1 MINEFA
7 PAKIN
12 LCLHVTG
19 QNRDGY
25 HVLDSLV
32 LFTAFGDRIS
42 VSPDTGWGLEL
53 SGPYGQDIPQG
64 AKNLVWR
71 AAEMT
76 IPGAGASIKL
86 EKNLPPAAGIGGGSS
101 DAAAAIRALSK
112 LYPNAE
118 RLKADLTD
126 LGADVPVCMSAELSR
141 MRGIG
146 EKLIRMGPPP
156 SLPILLVNPGV
167 SLNTAE
173 VFQALE
179 QKENLALPED
189 IPNPNDLPNWLNWLT
204 AQRNDLERP
213 AIKLRPVIGTVL
225 AALNA
230 FSGTKLARMSGSG
243 ATCFAITETAAQCES
258 LAALL
263 KQCYPDWWV
272 VATQSLTRSVV

>member
-19 QNRDGY
+19 QNGNGY
-25 HVLDSLV
+25 HELDSLV
-32 LFTAFGDRIS
+32 LFTTFGDRIS
-42 VSPDTGWGLEL
+42 VSQDKDWTLKL

-64 AKNLVWR
+64 AENLVWR

-76 IPGAGASIKL
+76 TPGGGGIIQL

-101 DAAAAIRALSK
+101 DAAAVIRALSK
-112 LYPNAE
+112 LYPNAD
-118 RLKADLTD
+118 RLELDLTD
-126 LGADVPVCMSAELSR
+126 LGADVPVCMSAEFTL
-141 MRGIG
+141 MGGIG

-156 SLPILLVNPGV
+156 SLPIVLVNPGV
-167 SLNTAE
+167 ALNTAE

-179 QKENLALPED
+179 QKENPALPD
-189 IPNPNDLPNWLNWLT
+189 DMPRSNDLSNWLNWLN
-204 AQRNDLERP
+204 AQRNDLELP

-243 ATCFAITETAAQCES
+243 ATCFAITETAEQCET

-263 KQCYPDWWV
+263 QQHYPDWWV
-272 VATQSLTRSVV
+272 VATQSLTRSGA

>member
-19 QNRDGY
+19 QNGNGY
-25 HVLDSLV
+25 HELDSLV
-32 LFTAFGDRIS
+32 LFTTCGDRIS
-42 VSPDTGWGLEL
+42 VSQDKDWTLKL

-64 AKNLVWR
+64 AENLVWR

-76 IPGAGASIKL
+76 TPGGGGIIQL

-112 LYPNAE
+112 LYPNAD
-118 RLKADLTD
+118 RHKLDLTD
-126 LGADVPVCMSAELSR
+126 LGADVPVCMSAELTR
-141 MRGIG
+141 MGGIG
-146 EKLIRMGPPP
+146 EKLIRMGQPP
-156 SLPILLVNPGV
+156 SLPIVLVNPGV
-167 SLNTAE
+167 ALNTAE

-179 QKENLALPED
+179 QKENPALPDDMPRSND
-189 IPNPNDLPNWLNWLT
+189 ISNWLNWLN
-204 AQRNDLERP
+204 AQRNDLELP

-243 ATCFAITETAAQCES
+243 ATCFAITETAEQCET

-263 KQCYPDWWV
+263 RQRYPDWWV
-272 VATQSLTRSVV
+272 VATQSLTRSGA

>member
-19 QNRDGY
+19 QNRNGY
-25 HVLDSLV
+25 HELDSLV
-32 LFTAFGDRIS
+32 LFTTCGDRIS
-42 VSPDTGWGLEL
+42 VSQDKDWTLKL

-64 AKNLVWR
+64 AENLVWR

-76 IPGAGASIKL
+76 TPGGGGIIQL

-112 LYPNAE
+112 LYPNAD
-118 RLKADLTD
+118 RLELDLTD
-126 LGADVPVCMSAELSR
+126 LGADVPVCMSAELTR
-141 MRGIG
+141 MGGIG

-156 SLPILLVNPGV
+156 SLPIVLVNPGV
-167 SLNTAE
+167 ALNTAE

-179 QKENLALPED
+179 QKENPALPD
-189 IPNPNDLPNWLNWLT
+189 KMPRSNDLSNWLNWLN
-204 AQRNDLERP
+204 AQRNDLELP

-243 ATCFAITETAAQCES
+243 ATCFAITETAEQCET

-263 KQCYPDWWV
+263 RQRYPDWWV
-272 VATQSLTRSVV
+272 VATQSLTRSGA

>member
-42 VSPDTGWGLEL
+42 VSPDTGWALEL

-64 AKNLVWR
+64 AENLVWR
-71 AAEMT
+71 AAELT
-76 IPGAGASIKL
+76 IPGGRASIKL

-118 RLKADLTD
+118 RLGSELTD
-126 LGADVPVCMSAELSR
+126 LGADVPVCMSAELTR

-156 SLPILLVNPGV
+156 SLPIVLVNPGV
-167 SLNTAE
+167 SLNTAD
-173 VFQALE
+173 VFQALQ
-179 QKENLALPED
+179 QKENPALCDDMPS
-189 IPNPNDLPNWLNWLT
+189 PNDLSHWLNWLNT
-204 AQRNDLERP
+204 QRNDLERP

-243 ATCFAITETAAQCES
+243 ATCFAITETAEQCES

-263 KQCYPDWWV
+263 KQRYPDWWV

>member
-1 MINEFA
+1 MISEFA

-32 LFTAFGDRIS
+32 LFTTFGDWIS
-42 VSPDTGWGLEL
+42 VSPDTHRGLKL

-64 AKNLVWR
+64 AENLVWR

-76 IPGAGASIKL
+76 NPGGGGSIQL

-112 LYPNAE
+112 LYPNVQ
-118 RLKADLTD
+118 RLELDLTD
-126 LGADVPVCMSAELSR
+126 LGADVPVCMSAELTR

-146 EKLIRMGPPP
+146 EKLTRMGPPP
-156 SLPILLVNPGV
+156 SLPIVLVNPGV
-167 SLNTAE
+167 ALNTAE
-173 VFQALE
+173 VFQTLE
-179 QKENLALPED
+179 QKENAALPD
-189 IPNPNDLPNWLNWLT
+189 DMPRSNDLSNWLNWLN

-213 AIKLRPVIGTVL
+213 AIKLRPVIGAVL

-243 ATCFAITETAAQCES
+243 ATCFAITETAEQCES

-263 KQCYPDWWV
+263 KQSYPDWWV
-272 VATQSLTRSVV
+272 VATQSLTRSGV

>member
-19 QNRDGY
+19 QNRNGY
-25 HVLDSLV
+25 HELDSLV
-32 LFTAFGDRIS
+32 LFTTCGDRIS
-42 VSPDTGWGLEL
+42 VSQDKDWTLKL

-64 AKNLVWR
+64 AENLVWR

-76 IPGAGASIKL
+76 TPGRGGIIQL

-101 DAAAAIRALSK
+101 DAAAVIRALSK
-112 LYPNAE
+112 LYPNADGLE
-118 RLKADLTD
+118 LDLTD
-126 LGADVPVCMSAELSR
+126 LGADVPVCMSAELTR
-141 MRGIG
+141 MGGIG
-146 EKLIRMGPPP
+146 EKLIRMGLPP
-156 SLPILLVNPGV
+156 SLPIVMVNPGV
-167 SLNTAE
+167 ALNTAE

-179 QKENLALPED
+179 QKENAALPD
-189 IPNPNDLPNWLNWLT
+189 DMPRSHDLSNWLNWLN
-204 AQRNDLERP
+204 AQRNDLELP

-243 ATCFAITETAAQCES
+243 ATCFAITETAEQCET

-263 KQCYPDWWV
+263 QQRYPDWWV
-272 VATQSLTRSVV
+272 VATQSLTRSGA

>member
-19 QNRDGY
+19 QNKDGY
-25 HVLDSLV
+25 HALDSLV
-32 LFTAFGDRIS
+32 LFTKFGDRIS
-42 VSPDTGWGLEL
+42 VSPDTDWGLKL
-53 SGPYGQDIPQG
+53 SGPYGQNVPKG
-64 AKNLVWR
+64 AENLVWR

-76 IPGAGASIKL
+76 NPGDGASIQL

-101 DAAAAIRALSK
+101 DAAAVIRALSQ

-118 RLKADLTD
+118 RLELDLMD
-126 LGADVPVCMSAELSR
+126 LGADVPLCMTAELTR

-146 EKLIRMGPPP
+146 EKLVRMGAPP
-156 SLPILLVNPGV
+156 SLPIVLVNPGV
-167 SLNTAE
+167 SLNTAD

-179 QKENLALPED
+179 QKENPALPD
-189 IPNPNDLPNWLNWLT
+189 DMPSPKDLFNWLNWLN
-204 AQRNDLERP
+204 ARRNDLERP
-213 AIKLRPVIGTVL
+213 AIKLRPVIGAVL
-225 AALNA
+225 AALND

-243 ATCFAITETAAQCES
+243 ATCFAITETAEQCEV

-263 KQCYPDWWV
+263 KQSYPDWWV

>member
-19 QNRDGY
+19 QNKDGY
-25 HVLDSLV
+25 HALDSLV
-32 LFTAFGDRIS
+32 LFTKFGDRIS
-42 VSPDTGWGLEL
+42 VSPDTDWGLKL
-53 SGPYGQDIPQG
+53 SGPYGQNVPKG
-64 AKNLVWR
+64 AENLVWR

-76 IPGAGASIKL
+76 NPGDGASIQL

-101 DAAAAIRALSK
+101 DAAAVIRALSQ

-118 RLKADLTD
+118 RLELDLMD
-126 LGADVPVCMSAELSR
+126 LGADVPLCMTAELTR

-146 EKLIRMGPPP
+146 EKLVRMGAPP
-156 SLPILLVNPGV
+156 SLPIVLVNPGV
-167 SLNTAE
+167 SLNTAD

-179 QKENLALPED
+179 QKENPALPD
-189 IPNPNDLPNWLNWLT
+189 DMPSPKDLFNWLNWLN
-204 AQRNDLERP
+204 ARRNDLERP
-213 AIKLRPVIGTVL
+213 AIKLSPVIGAVL
-225 AALNA
+225 AALND

-243 ATCFAITETAAQCES
+243 ATCFAITETAEQCEV

-263 KQCYPDWWV
+263 KQSYPDWWV

>member
-19 QNRDGY
+19 QNKDGY
-25 HVLDSLV
+25 HELDSLV
-32 LFTAFGDRIS
+32 LFTKFGDRIS
-42 VSPDTGWGLEL
+42 VSPDTDWGLKL
-53 SGPYGQDIPQG
+53 SGPYGQNVPKG
-64 AKNLVWR
+64 AENLVWR

-76 IPGAGASIKL
+76 NLGDGASIQL
-86 EKNLPPAAGIGGGSS
+86 EKNLPPSAGIGGGSS
-101 DAAAAIRALSK
+101 DAAAVIRALSQ

-118 RLKADLTD
+118 RLELDLMD
-126 LGADVPVCMSAELSR
+126 LGADVSLCMTAELTR

-146 EKLIRMGPPP
+146 EKLVRMGAPP
-156 SLPILLVNPGV
+156 SLPIVLVNPGV
-167 SLNTAE
+167 SLNTAD

-179 QKENLALPED
+179 QKENPALPD
-189 IPNPNDLPNWLNWLT
+189 DMPSPKDLSNWLNWLN
-204 AQRNDLERP
+204 ARRNDLERP
-213 AIKLRPVIGTVL
+213 AIKLRPVIRAVL
-225 AALNA
+225 VALND

-243 ATCFAITETAAQCES
+243 ATCFAITETAEQCEI

-263 KQCYPDWWV
+263 KQSYPDWWV

>member
-19 QNRDGY
+19 QNKDGY
-25 HVLDSLV
+25 HALDSLV
-32 LFTAFGDRIS
+32 LFTKFGDRIS
-42 VSPDTGWGLEL
+42 VSPDTDWGLKL
-53 SGPYGQDIPQG
+53 SGPYGQNVPKG
-64 AKNLVWR
+64 AENLVWR

-76 IPGAGASIKL
+76 NPGDGASIQL

-101 DAAAAIRALSK
+101 DAAAVIRALSQ

-118 RLKADLTD
+118 RLELDLMD
-126 LGADVPVCMSAELSR
+126 LGADVPLCMTAELTR

-146 EKLIRMGPPP
+146 EKLVRMGAPP
-156 SLPILLVNPGV
+156 SLPIVLVNPGV
-167 SLNTAE
+167 SLNTAD

-179 QKENLALPED
+179 QKENPALPD
-189 IPNPNDLPNWLNWLT
+189 DMPSPKDLFNWLNWLN
-204 AQRNDLERP
+204 ARRNDLERP
-213 AIKLRPVIGTVL
+213 ALKLQPAIGAVL

-230 FSGTKLARMSGSG
+230 FEGTKLARMSGSG
-243 ATCFAITETAAQCES
+243 ATCFAITETAEQCDS

-263 KQCYPDWWV
+263 KHRYPNWWV
-272 VATQSLTRSVV
+272 VATQSLTDSGA

>member
-42 VSPDTGWGLEL
+42 VSPDTNWGLKL
-53 SGPYGQDIPQG
+53 TGPYGQDVPQDVD
-64 AKNLVWR
+64 NLVWR

-76 IPGAGASIKL
+76 NPGKGGSIQL
-86 EKNLPPAAGIGGGSS
+86 EKNLPTAAGIGGGSS

-118 RLKADLTD
+118 RLELDLTD
-126 LGADVPVCMSAELSR
+126 LGADVPVCMSAELTR
-141 MRGIG
+141 MGGIG
-146 EKLIRMGPPP
+146 EQLIRMGPPP
-156 SLPILLVNPGV
+156 SLPIVLVNPGV
-167 SLNTAE
+167 DLKTAE

-179 QKENLALPED
+179 QKENTALPD
-189 IPNPNDLPNWLNWLT
+189 DMPRSNDLSNWLNWLN

-243 ATCFAITETAAQCES
+243 ATCFAITETAEQCET
-258 LAALL
+258 LAAVL
-263 KQCYPDWWV
+263 QQRYPDWWV
-272 VATQSLTRSVV
+272 VATQSLTRSGA